1 MLAHSQGQIL
11 LVRWLCSYSQKIAS
25 ILFML
30 SYTFNTNKR
39 LNIIKPSY
47 QESWSPAYSQQWKQ
61 PHKKGLVLKWFK
73 NEQVWQKNKWHEIL
87 YKRKLS

>member
-1 MLAHSQGQIL
+1 MDHDIKAQRANKCSQTQGVKYFWKVVMLI
-11 LVRWLCSYSQKIAS
+11 YKNAS

-30 SYTFNTNKR
+30 SYIFNTNIR

-61 PHKKGLVLKWFK
+61 PHKKGLALK
-73 NEQVWQKNKWHEIL
+73 
-87 YKRKLS
+87 